1 MRVRKGDTVIVIAGD
16 DRGKTGK
23 VLRVFQSGKK
33 EGRVI
38 VEGVN
43 FVKRATRRS
52 QKSPQGGMSEKED
65 PIDLSNVM
73 LYCPKCR
80 KGVRIAAP
88 ASGESRHLRA
98 CRACG
103 ELFGA

>member
-1 MRVRKGDTVIVIAGD
+1 MQLMKGDTVVVIAGD

-23 VLRVFQSGKK
+23 VLRVFRSGKK
-33 EGRVI
+33 QGRVV

-52 QKSPQGGMSEKED
+52 QKNPQGGMSEKED
-65 PIDLSNVM
+65 PIQASNVM

-80 KGVRIAAP
+80 KGVRVAA
-88 ASGESRHLRA
+88 ATGGDRKHGRA

-103 ELFGA
+103 EPFSA